1 VATSVLFITLTPL
14 PDDDFADFQAAPSSS
29 SASSTSS
36 KPTLMEML
44 NSSPTRVAP
53 ATTKSVVVA
62 PGKPPMALPSFGN
75 TTNAL
80 GATATTNQAVIT
92 PVPVVP
98 TPNNLWAASRPLS
111 PSGPV
116 RSTTSSVP
124 NRASMSHASSPAPA
138 ASAKGLSGFED
149 LWSMSLGSGPAGKH
163 TSTGK
168 SIKDLE
174 KEKAQAGIWA
184 SSQKPATRTPMGLS
198 SAMGSNFRSFAPA
211 KTGGASSSGGGDD
224 LLL

>member
-1 VATSVLFITLTPL
+1 MLFITLIPL
-14 PDDDFADFQAAPSSS
+14 LDDDFADFQAAPSSS

-44 NSSPTRVAP
+44 NSSPPRVAP
-53 ATTKSVVVA
+53 ATTKSAAVA
-62 PGKPPMALPSFGN
+62 SGKPPMAIPSFGN

-80 GATATTNQAVIT
+80 GATATTKQVVVT
-92 PVPVVP
+92 PGSVTP

-111 PSGPV
+111 PTGPA

-124 NRASMSHASSPAPA
+124 NRASMSHASSAA

-149 LWSMSLGSGPAGKH
+149 LWSMSLGATSSGSMGNHA
-163 TSTGK
+163 STGK

-174 KEKAQAGIWA
+174 KEKAQTGIWA
-184 SSQKPATRTPMGLS
+184 SSRKPPTGTPMGLGN
-198 SAMGSNFRSFAPA
+198 AMGNNFGSFGPA